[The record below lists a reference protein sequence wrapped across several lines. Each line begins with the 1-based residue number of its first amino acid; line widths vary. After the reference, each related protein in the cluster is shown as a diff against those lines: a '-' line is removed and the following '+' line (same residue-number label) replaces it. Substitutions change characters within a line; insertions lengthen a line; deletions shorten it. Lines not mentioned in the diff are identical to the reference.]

1 MRRMC
6 SVGTQSEAFGGGA
19 DTTYKALERLESA
32 SSLTDFKVSDSFYRS
47 TVVLMIIQASPHP
60 VGKAPVLWNYLPRQ
74 EVGCKNSEQTAPPP

>member
-32 SSLTDFKVSDSFYRS
+32 SSLTDFKVSE
-47 TVVLMIIQASPHP
+47 
-60 VGKAPVLWNYLPRQ
+60 YLL
-74 EVGCKNSEQTAPPP
+74 